1 MRLHT
6 NPRVLFERRWCR
18 SLNSSI
24 RLDCLAKDS
33 GFDRNMDAV
42 HDKDEIC
49 RLFCELQQAILK
61 AVLVER
67 ERCRQG
73 DLAVISGETAAD
85 TIYAIDRIAER
96 TIIEWFEQVWP
107 ANRPIE
113 IVMEG
118 LGEGEVMTFPRGTPA
133 DGTELK
139 CILDPIDG
147 TRGIMYDKRPAWILA
162 GVALQ
167 RGSANR
173 LTDIEIAVM
182 TELPTTR
189 QWRADQV
196 FAIRGEGVQAV
207 ALDVRGGFAETPVQ
221 LAPSQAVDVCHAF
234 GTVSRFFP
242 AGLTALSRFEEAL
255 WESLYGQAETAA
267 ASPLVFND
275 QYISTGG
282 QFYEILQGH
291 DRFIADL
298 RPEAFRKLGIK
309 SSLSCHPYDVATAL
323 ILEEAGCVLEKPEG
337 GRLDCPLDTTSP
349 VSWVA
354 YANLSLADAMRPIIR
369 ELIQRHFY

>member
-1 MRLHT
+1 MISDQHGYWLEWH
-6 NPRVLFERRWCR
+6 
-18 SLNSSI
+18 SS
-24 RLDCLAKDS
+24 
-33 GFDRNMDAV
+33 V
-42 HDKDEIC
+42 
-49 RLFCELQQAILK
+49 
-61 AVLVER
+61 V
-67 ERCRQG
+67 
-73 DLAVISGETAAD
+73 
-85 TIYAIDRIAER
+85 
-96 TIIEWFEQVWP
+96 P
-107 ANRPIE
+107 
-113 IVMEG
+113 
-118 LGEGEVMTFPRGTPA
+118 
-133 DGTELK
+133 
-139 CILDPIDG
+139 
-147 TRGIMYDKRPAWILA
+147 
-162 GVALQ
+162 
-167 RGSANR
+167 ANR

-221 LAPSQAVDVCHAF
+221 LAPSQAADVCHAF

-255 WESLYGQAETAA
+255 WESLYGKAETVA

-309 SSLSCHPYDVATAL
+309 SSPILSPLRCGHGFDSRGSWLCFGEARGWTIGLPIGYDVASEL
-323 ILEEAGCVLEKPEG
+323 GCLCEPQLG
-337 GRLDCPLDTTSP
+337 
-349 VSWVA
+349 
-354 YANLSLADAMRPIIR
+354 
-369 ELIQRHFY
+369 